1 MYGASPHG
9 SAPFGSKSSRNR
21 TPRFFTY
28 VTTFYLAATL
38 LGFIKDLKRVLTA
51 TLSFAG
57 TWVKFIQRSKHT
69 GVLVLGA
76 TIVKNAHRAFAGI
89 LTLASTFKRVIART
103 ITGAVAL
110 AVTFVASV
118 TRTFS
123 ATLTFVTNHFRIA
136 IRKFTAFLTLE
147 SVNTKLREFAVYTL
161 KISLGAFVSFTKTL
175 FLTGVIGLGGAV
187 SRKVNKLLSMTM
199 TFSTTVLRTYEREL
213 TAWMTLIAEFT
224 ERSRD
229 LYGTLTT
236 QANYIREYT
245 IAVVVSL
252 TLATLSIVK
261 TFYRTL
267 VTVLSL
273 VSPSRIA
280 RLHFTQVTLTFTTT
294 ITKNV
299 MRSVTMFIS
308 AAVTK
313 MDFLREKLFTATL
326 TAVGTISRRARLLSG
341 SLALTVTSIERNVA
355 YFLAAL
361 LTATGA
367 VKKTVVRKIVVSLA
381 LSGSIF
387 RASVAKLFAG
397 TLSIVVS
404 TKKAVTRTMAAYLFF
419 FSATSKN
426 FFYDFASSLTVTG
439 QLVKSMARQLTGA
452 LSLAVMYVK
461 YVTKVLIGKMSLDTT
476 FIRYPLSNSL
486 VLEWYSTYQAQSYN
500 IYYSGTPHDQGILV
514 DNTTSTYMALPIS
527 AIDYDLVA
535 KQEKPTDY
543 VSPFAAGVGW
553 FAVYP
558 VVDGLERECLIRRAV
573 KL

>member
-38 LGFIKDLKRVLTA
+38 LGFIKDLERVLTA

-57 TWVKFIQRSKHT
+57 TWLKSIQRSAHA
-69 GVLVLGA
+69 GVLALGA
-76 TIVKNAHRAFAGI
+76 TIVKKAYRAFAGA
-89 LTLASTFKRVIART
+89 LALASTFKRAIAHT

-110 AVTFVASV
+110 TATFVPSI
-118 TRTFS
+118 TKTLS

-136 IRKFTAFLTLE
+136 IREFAAFLTLS
-147 SVNTKLREFAVYTL
+147 SVNAKLREFAYTFE
-161 KISLGAFVSFTKTL
+161 ISLGAFVSFTKTL
-175 FLTGVIGLGGAV
+175 FLTGIIGLGGAV
-187 SRKVNKLLSMTM
+187 SREVNKLLSMTM
-199 TFSTTVLRTYEREL
+199 TFSTTILRTYEREL
-213 TAWMTLIAEFT
+213 TAVMTLIAEFT
-224 ERSRD
+224 ERSRN
-229 LYGTLTT
+229 LYGTLTA
-236 QANYIREYT
+236 QASYIREYA

-252 TLATLSIVK
+252 TLATLSVVK
-261 TFYRTL
+261 AFYRTL
-267 VTVLSL
+267 VTALSL

-280 RLHFTQVTLTFTTT
+280 RLHFTQATLTFTTT

-299 MRSVTMFIS
+299 MLSVTIFIS
-308 AAVTK
+308 AAVTQ
-313 MDFLREKLFTATL
+313 MTFLREKLFTAML
-326 TAVGTISRRARLLSG
+326 TAVGTISRGARLLSA
-341 SLALTVTSIERNVA
+341 SLALTVTSIERTVV
-355 YFLAAL
+355 YSLSAL
-361 LTATGA
+361 LTAMGT
-367 VKKTVVRKIVVSLA
+367 VKKTVVRTIVVPLT

-419 FSATSKN
+419 FSANSKN
-426 FFYDFASSLTVTG
+426 FLFNFTSSLTVTG
-439 QLVKSMARQLTGA
+439 QLAKNIARQLTGA

-461 YVTKVLIGKMSLDTT
+461 HLGKKLTGEMLLDTT
-476 FIRYPLSNSL
+476 FIRYPLRNSL

-500 IYYSGTPHDQGILV
+500 VYYSGTPHDQGILV
-514 DNTTSTYMALPIS
+514 CNTTSTYMALPIS

-535 KQEKPTDY
+535 KQEKPTVY
-543 VSPFAAGVGW
+543 VSPFVKGIGW

-558 VVDGLERECLIRRAV
+558 VVDDIERECLIRKAV
-573 KL
+573 KV